1 MAGAVPTQPYESLCG
16 MHRAICAEMGDAVS
30 LRYKTGKGFQDLSWT
45 AYRRQADAVAS
56 ALIQRGIRAGE
67 RVAILSEN
75 RHEWLVADHAVLSC
89 GAVGVPMHSPMVPR
103 QAAFQIQHSGARAV
117 FVSNQAQAEKLWQ
130 VIDELPGLEFV
141 ISFDPIEPGPIPV
154 LPWEEVLR
162 TPRDPEIAIREAG
175 IVRDDLATIIYT
187 SGTTGDP
194 KGVMLSHGNILF
206 NTEANYEIFGLEPDE
221 LHLSWLPYSHVYSRV
236 MDHYMS
242 TWGRYVLALGGPMDE
257 LFADMATVRPTLT
270 TCVPR
275 FYEKIWTK
283 VETLPEGDRAAGL
296 KRLLG
301 GRMRQCLSGGAPL
314 PPHVCQGFFDCGV
327 PMIEGY
333 GQTECSPCITFNHRG
348 NYKVGSVGLPLA
360 GVKVKLADDGEILAR
375 GPGLMQGYWKNEQA
389 TAVAIVD
396 GWLHT
401 GDVGR
406 IDEDQHLFITDRKKD
421 LIITSGGKNIAP
433 AELERMLVR
442 NPYIDQAVIY
452 GDGRKFVSALIV
464 PHFERLA
471 KRMKVLGLE
480 LPEDRLFISEPA
492 LLNFYQ
498 AQVDEAMQAVS
509 QPERVKR
516 ILLMR
521 RPFQLESGELT
532 ATLKVR
538 RRHII
543 AKYESHLAKLYEEN

>member
-1 MAGAVPTQPYESLCG
+1 MTGAVLTRPYDSLCG
-16 MHRAICAEMGDAVS
+16 MHRATCAAMGAAVS
-30 LRYKTGKGFQDLSWT
+30 LRYKTGEGLRDLSWT

-56 ALIQRGIRAGE
+56 ALIQHGIQPGD
-67 RVAILSEN
+67 RVVILSEN

-89 GAVGVPMHSPMVPR
+89 GAVDVPLHAPMVPR
-103 QAAFQIQHSGARAV
+103 QAAFQVHHSGARAA
-117 FVSNQAQAEKLWQ
+117 FVSNQVQAEKLWE
-130 VIDELPGLEFV
+130 VIGELPELRFV
-141 ISFDPIEPGPIPV
+141 ISFDPIEAGPIPV
-154 LPWEEVLR
+154 FTWEAVLA
-162 TPRDPEIAIREAG
+162 TPIAPELATREAG
-175 IVRDDLATIIYT
+175 ITRNDLATIIYT

-206 NTEANYEIFGLEPDE
+206 NTEANYVIFGLEPDE
-221 LHLSWLPYSHVYSRV
+221 QHLSWLPYSHVYSRV

-242 TWGRYVLALGGPMDE
+242 TWGRYILTLGGPMDE
-257 LFADMATVRPTLT
+257 LCADMAAVQPTMT

-275 FYEKIWTK
+275 FYEKLWAAL
-283 VETLPEGDRAAGL
+283 EALPEGERAVEL
-296 KRLLG
+296 KRRLG
-301 GRMRQCLSGGAPL
+301 GRMRQCISGGAPL

-360 GVKVKLADDGEILAR
+360 EVEVRLADDDEILVR
-375 GPGLMQGYWKNEQA
+375 SPGLMQGYWKNEQA
-389 TAVAIVD
+389 TKKAVVD

-401 GDVGR
+401 GDLGR
-406 IDEDQHLFITDRKKD
+406 IDADQHLFITDRKKD

-433 AELERMLVR
+433 AELERILVR
-442 NPYIDQAVIY
+442 NRFIDQAVVY
-452 GDGRKFVSALIV
+452 GDGRKFVSALVV
-464 PHFERLA
+464 PNLERLA
-471 KRMKVLGLE
+471 KRVEALGLE
-480 LPEDRLFISEPA
+480 LSEDPLFISDPA
-492 LLNFYQ
+492 LLDFYQ
-498 AQVDEAMQAVS
+498 TQVDEAMEAVS

-521 RPFQLESGELT
+521 RPFQLESDELT

-543 AKYESHLAKLYEEN
+543 AKYETHLAKLYEEK